1 MQNKLQELTDKLYA
15 EGLSK
20 GKQEGEEIVAKANAR
35 AEEIVAQAEDRARA
49 IVEKAEKEA
58 AELRQKTASD
68 VKMAAG
74 ESIAATRQAIEK
86 LLVGKMTEAPVKAA
100 LGDSAFIREIIK
112 AVAQG
117 FSSQQSEDIAFV
129 LPESLKAELEPFVE
143 KELSAQL
150 GRGISASFSKKIGG
164 GFNIGPKDGGWFIS
178 FTDETFIELISAYL
192 RPASRKIL
200 FGE

>member
-68 VKMAAG
+68 VKMAAS
-74 ESIAATRQAIEK
+74 ESIAATKQAIEK
-86 LLVGKMTEAPVKAA
+86 LVVGKMTEAPVKAA
-100 LGDSAFIREIIK
+100 LNDTAFIKEIIK

-117 FSSQQSEDIAFV
+117 FCSQQSADLEMV

>member
-20 GKQEGEEIVAKANAR
+20 GKQEGEEIVARANAR
-35 AEEIVAQAEDRARA
+35 AEEIIAQAQAQAEA
-49 IVEKAEKEA
+49 IVGKAEKEA
-58 AELRQKTASD
+58 ADLRQKTASD

-74 ESIAATRQAIEK
+74 ESITATKQAIEK
-86 LLVGKMTEAPVKAA
+86 LVVGKMTEAPVKAA
-100 LGDSAFIREIIK
+100 LNDTAFIKEIIK

-117 FSSQQSEDIAFV
+117 FCSQQSADLEMV

-143 KELSAQL
+143 KELSALL
-150 GRGISASFSKKIGG
+150 GRGISANFSRKIGG

-178 FTDETFIELISAYL
+178 FTDETFIELISTYL

>member
-35 AEEIVAQAEDRARA
+35 AEEIIAQAEDRARA

-68 VKMAAG
+68 VKMAAS
-74 ESIAATRQAIEK
+74 ESIAATRQAIEN

-100 LGDSAFIREIIK
+100 LNDTAFIKEIIK

-117 FSSQQSEDIAFV
+117 FCSQQSADLEMV

-143 KELSAQL
+143 KELSALL
-150 GRGISASFSKKIGG
+150 GRGISANFSRKIGG

-178 FTDETFIELISAYL
+178 FTDETFIELISTYL

>member
-86 LLVGKMTEAPVKAA
+86 LLVGKMIEAPVKAA

-117 FSSQQSEDIAFV
+117 FSSQQSEDIALV

>member
-20 GKQEGEEIVAKANAR
+20 GKQEGEEIVARANAR
-35 AEEIVAQAEDRARA
+35 AEEIIAQAQAQAEA
-49 IVEKAEKEA
+49 IVGKAEKEA
-58 AELRQKTASD
+58 ADLRQKTASD

-74 ESIAATRQAIEK
+74 ESITATKQAIEK
-86 LLVGKMTEAPVKAA
+86 LVVGKMTEAPVKAA
-100 LGDSAFIREIIK
+100 LNDTAFIKEIIK

-117 FSSQQSEDIAFV
+117 FSSQQSEDIALV

>member
-68 VKMAAG
+68 VKMAAS
-74 ESIAATRQAIEK
+74 ESIAATRQAIEN

-100 LGDSAFIREIIK
+100 LNDTAFIKEIIK

-117 FSSQQSEDIAFV
+117 FCSQQSADLEMV

-143 KELSAQL
+143 KELSALL
-150 GRGISASFSKKIGG
+150 GRGISANFSRKIGG

-178 FTDETFIELISAYL
+178 FTDETFIELISTYL

>member
-68 VKMAAG
+68 VKMAAS

-100 LGDSAFIREIIK
+100 LRDSAFIREIIK

-117 FSSQQSEDIAFV
+117 FSSQQSEDIALV

>member
-74 ESIAATRQAIEK
+74 ESITATKQAIEK
-86 LLVGKMTEAPVKAA
+86 LVVGKMTEAPVKAA
-100 LGDSAFIREIIK
+100 LNDTAFIKEIIK

-117 FSSQQSEDIAFV
+117 FCSQQSADLEMV

-143 KELSAQL
+143 KELSALL
-150 GRGISASFSKKIGG
+150 GRGISANFSRKIGG

-178 FTDETFIELISAYL
+178 FTDETFIELISTYL

>member
-1 MQNKLQELTDKLYA
+1 MDNRLQELTDKLYN

-20 GKQEGEEIVAKANAR
+20 GKEEGEALLAKARTEADEIIAGAKKQA
-35 AEEIVAQAEDRARA
+35 AEILA
-49 IVEKAEKEA
+49 KAEKDA
-58 AELRQKTASD
+58 RDYATKVNGDL
-68 VKMAAG
+68 KMAASQ
-74 ESIAATRQAIEK
+74 SIQATRKDIEDLIVLK
-86 LLVGKMTEAPVKAA
+86 MSGEAVGKA
-100 LGDSAFIREIIK
+100 LSEDAFIREIIK

-117 FSSQQSEDIAFV
+117 FSSQQSEDIALV
-129 LPESLKAELEPFVE
+129 LPESFKAELEPFVE

>member
-68 VKMAAG
+68 VKMAAS

-100 LGDSAFIREIIK
+100 LNDTAFIKEIIK

-117 FSSQQSEDIAFV
+117 FSSQQSEDIALV

>member
-20 GKQEGEEIVAKANAR
+20 GKQEGEEIVARANAR
-35 AEEIVAQAEDRARA
+35 AEEIIAEAQAQAEA
-49 IVEKAEKEA
+49 IVGKAEKEA
-58 AELRQKTASD
+58 ADLRQKTASD

-74 ESIAATRQAIEK
+74 ESITATKQAIEK
-86 LLVGKMTEAPVKAA
+86 LVVGKMTEAPVKAA
-100 LGDSAFIREIIK
+100 LNDTAFIKEIIK

-117 FSSQQSEDIAFV
+117 FCSQQSADLEMV

-143 KELSAQL
+143 KDLSALL
-150 GRGISASFSKKIGG
+150 GRGISANFSRKIGG

-178 FTDETFIELISAYL
+178 FTDETFIELISTYL

>member
-1 MQNKLQELTDKLYA
+1 MA
-15 EGLSK
+15 R
-20 GKQEGEEIVAKANAR
+20 ANAR
-35 AEEIVAQAEDRARA
+35 AEEIIAQAQAQAEA
-49 IVEKAEKEA
+49 IVGKAEKEA
-58 AELRQKTASD
+58 ADLRQKTASD

-74 ESIAATRQAIEK
+74 ESITATKQAIEK
-86 LLVGKMTEAPVKAA
+86 LVVGKMTEAPVKAA
-100 LGDSAFIREIIK
+100 LNDTAFIKEIIK

-117 FSSQQSEDIAFV
+117 FCSQQSADLEMV

-143 KELSAQL
+143 KELSALL
-150 GRGISASFSKKIGG
+150 GRGISANFSRKIGG

>member
-68 VKMAAG
+68 VKMAAS

-100 LGDSAFIREIIK
+100 LGDSAVIREIIK

-117 FSSQQSEDIAFV
+117 FSSQQSEDIALV

>member
-68 VKMAAG
+68 VKMAAS
-74 ESIAATRQAIEK
+74 ESIAATRQAIEN
-86 LLVGKMTEAPVKAA
+86 LLVGKMAEAPVKAA

-117 FSSQQSEDIAFV
+117 FSSQQSEDIALV

>member
-68 VKMAAG
+68 VKMAAS
-74 ESIAATRQAIEK
+74 ESMAATRQAIEK

-100 LGDSAFIREIIK
+100 LNDTAFIKEIIK

-117 FSSQQSEDIAFV
+117 FSSQQSEDIALV

>member
-35 AEEIVAQAEDRARA
+35 AEEIVAQAEERARA

-68 VKMAAG
+68 VKMAAS

-100 LGDSAFIREIIK
+100 LGDSTFIREIIK

-117 FSSQQSEDIAFV
+117 FSSQQSEDIALV